1 MSAPTTSAGARCGGA
16 DEPGATTDLARV
28 LVCTGKGGV
37 GKTTTAAALA
47 VDAARCGSRTLV
59 MSTDG
64 AHSLGDAL
72 GVDLQGGPVEVEPGL
87 VAEHVSAAQG
97 LSDAWRVVQDYLLSL
112 LGDVG
117 IDPAVAEELTS
128 LPGAD
133 EIAALVT
140 LRERVRAGEWEVII
154 VDCAPSAETLRL
166 LALPDSLSWHLR
178 RWLPQGSTWRPAAA
192 AALGVP
198 MPGPAVLAAIGRWH
212 EQMSDLKDILRAP
225 RSTIRLVTTP
235 ERVVTAE
242 ARRTWTSLSLFGF
255 EVDAVHVN
263 RVFPPGPDW
272 LAGWNAAQAEG
283 VREVEQS
290 FATVPVVTMPYL
302 AEEPIGADALAALA
316 EQCGA
321 VRLTPEHLAAPAVSS
336 RALTVTEHEG
346 GYQLSLRVPF
356 VTAADVGLSRRG
368 DDLLI
373 DVGDQ
378 HRIVTLPAA
387 LVPLTVAGAG
397 VRDGRLIITFAPR
410 QGRPRLASA

>member
-1 MSAPTTSAGARCGGA
+1 MASPDTVARI
-16 DEPGATTDLARV
+16 

-37 GKTTTAAALA
+37 GKTTTAAALG
-47 VDAARCGSRTLV
+47 VDAARQGSRTLV

-72 GVDLQGGPVEVEPGL
+72 AVDLHDGPIEVEAGL
-87 VAEHVSAAQG
+87 TAEHVSAAHG
-97 LSDAWRVVQDYLLSL
+97 LSESWRVVQDYLLGL

-140 LRERVRAGEWEVII
+140 LRERVRAARWDVII
-154 VDCAPSAETLRL
+154 LDCAPTAETLRL

-178 RWLPQGSTWRPAAA
+178 RWLPEGSTWRPAAA

-198 MPGPAVLAAIGRWH
+198 LPGPDVLAAITRWH
-212 EQMSDLKDILRAP
+212 EQMTDLKHLLRLP
-225 RSTIRLVTTP
+225 GSTVRLVTTP

-263 RVFPPGPDW
+263 RVFPAGPDW
-272 LAGWNAAQAEG
+272 LAGWNRAQSQG
-283 VREVEQS
+283 LSEVHES
-290 FATVPVVTMPYL
+290 FSGIPVVSMPYL
-302 AEEPIGADALAALA
+302 PAEPIGADALAELA
-316 EQCGA
+316 TACGG
-321 VRLTPEHLAAPAVSS
+321 VRLSPQSLKRTASTP
-336 RALTVTEHEG
+336 ALRVEQSPT
-346 GYQLSLRVPF
+346 GYTLRLRVPF
-356 VTAADVGLSRRG
+356 VTAADVRLGRRG

-373 DVGDQ
+373 DVADQ
-378 HRIVTLPAA
+378 HRVVTLPAA
-387 LVPLTVAGAG
+387 LAPLDVSSAG
-397 VRDGRLIITFAPR
+397 VREGHLVVHFAR
-410 QGRPRLASA
+410 ERDRATA

>member
-1 MSAPTTSAGARCGGA
+1 MASPSAVPRI
-16 DEPGATTDLARV
+16 

-37 GKTTTAAALA
+37 GKTTTAAALG
-47 VDAARCGSRTLV
+47 VDAARHGARTLV

-72 GVDLQGGPVEVEPGL
+72 AVDLHDGAVEIEPGL
-87 VAEHVSAAQG
+87 TAEHVSAAHG
-97 LSDAWRVVQDYLLSL
+97 LSDSWRVVQDYLLGL

-140 LRERVRAGEWEVII
+140 LRERVRAERWDVII
-154 VDCAPSAETLRL
+154 LDCAPTAETLRL

-178 RWLPQGSTWRPAAA
+178 RWLPEGSTWRPAAA

-198 MPGPAVLAAIGRWH
+198 LPGPQVLAAIVHWH
-212 EQMSDLKDILRAP
+212 EQMTDLKELLRLP
-225 RSTIRLVTTP
+225 GSTVRLVTTP

-263 RVFPPGPDW
+263 RVFPTGPDW
-272 LAGWNAAQAEG
+272 LAGWNRAQSRG
-283 VREVEQS
+283 LREVHES
-290 FATVPVVTMPYL
+290 FSGIPVVSMPYL
-302 AEEPIGADALAALA
+302 AAEPIGADALAELA
-316 EQCGA
+316 AACEG
-321 VRLTPEHLAAPAVSS
+321 VRLAPQDLRRTASS
-336 RALTVTEHEG
+336 PALQVEQTST
-346 GYQLSLRVPF
+346 GYTLRLRVPF
-356 VTAADVGLSRRG
+356 VTAADVSLGRRG

-373 DVGDQ
+373 DVAEQ
-378 HRIVTLPAA
+378 HRVVTLPAA
-387 LVPLTVAGAG
+387 LAPLAVSSAG
-397 VRDGRLIITFAPR
+397 VRDGQLVVSFRREQDRATA
-410 QGRPRLASA
+410 